1 MRITDILLENPVDS
15 DKYIEPINQLL
26 KKDGVNLPLELST
39 KEFGGKAT
47 VIDFFPTPGQQ
58 IQSLSD
64 PVEGKLNGV
73 LRTFSAKKIY
83 KSNDLKNIL
92 GDKEEGTVNINKGEL
107 AEGYH
112 AAAAFARLTKRPL
125 DNISINDV
133 LSIISRLENGQPL
146 VLSGKEVESKIADRF
161 ELTIKLK
168 PASWEAFKD
177 PNTVSSMGKLL
188 TSIITDA
195 NQETS
200 RFAERFATNQQY
212 DVARVIGDGV
222 SEESLKKTDVSFENE
237 REKKFVGYSLK
248 VGTTKQI
255 HQVGG
260 GAVKDSKKG
269 KKADPEQRFNILSQG
284 LFAVDGRFPLANID
298 GVKSKF
304 LQAKSNE
311 EMQQIAYQAA
321 TASLNQN
328 LQTDDE
334 EKQFMRNLIGAMKY
348 WMGRDDPSIKV
359 KQFTTSGT
367 YILDPQKVDS
377 LIDNDQIDLVA
388 KYTIEGNLPK
398 IIIGDTV
405 SGKPLVTIRTY
416 RNSKGYIRNYIEK
429 EKLWIDLTMTKH
441 IPNAS
446 AKVSKTKPAPQSQPV
461 RSGANKPVATNP
473 KPALKISQPQMGQ
486 EPVDDIRF
494 SGE

>member
-1 MRITDILLENPVDS
+1 MRINDLLFEANVS
-15 DKYIEPINQLL
+15 DKYVDAINQLL
-26 KKDGVNLPLELST
+26 QKDGVNLPLEVKT
-39 KEFGGKAT
+39 KEFGGKT
-47 VIDFFPTPGQQ
+47 TIVDFYPISGQQ
-58 IQSLSD
+58 IQSLDD
-64 PVEGKLNGV
+64 PIEGKLNDA
-73 LRTFSAKKIY
+73 LRTFPAKKIY
-83 KSNDLKNIL
+83 KSDDLKNIV

-112 AAAAFARLTKRPL
+112 AAAAFSRLIKRPL

-133 LSIISRLENGQPL
+133 LSIIARLENGQPL
-146 VLSGKEVESKIADRF
+146 VLSGKEVQSKIADRF

-168 PASWEAFKD
+168 PASWDAFKD
-177 PNTVSSMGKLL
+177 PNTVASMGKLI

-200 RFAERFATNQQY
+200 KFAERFATNQQY

-237 REKKFVGYSLK
+237 REQKFAGYSLK

-269 KKADPEQRFNILSQG
+269 KKANPEQRFNILAHG

-298 GVKSKF
+298 SVKLKF

-321 TASLNQN
+321 TSSLNQN

-388 KYTIEGNLPK
+388 KYTIEGDLPK
-398 IIIGDTV
+398 IIIGDAV
-405 SGKPLVTIRTY
+405 SSKPLVTIRTY

-441 IPNAS
+441 IPNAPT
-446 AKVSKTKPAPQSQPV
+446 KVSKTKPVSQTQPV

-473 KPALKISQPQMGQ
+473 KPALKVSQPQMGQ
-486 EPVDDIRF
+486 DTVDDIRF

>member
-1 MRITDILLENPVDS
+1 MQISEILTEEQVNNVKYVDA
-15 DKYIEPINQLL
+15 INQLL
-26 KKDGVNLPLELST
+26 QKNGANLPLQPKV
-39 KEFGGKAT
+39 KEFGPHST
-47 VIDFFPTPGQQ
+47 IVDFFPDPGQQ
-58 IQSLSD
+58 ITSLSD
-64 PVEGKLNGV
+64 TITGKINGQS
-73 LRTFSAKKIY
+73 RTFTAKKVF
-83 KSNDLKNIL
+83 KSNDLKNIV

-125 DNISINDV
+125 ENISVNDV
-133 LSIISRLENGQPL
+133 LEIISRLENGQPL
-146 VLSGKEVESKIADRF
+146 VLSGKEVQSKIADRF

-177 PNTVSSMGKLL
+177 PNTVASMGKLI

-298 GVKSKF
+298 SAKPKF
-304 LQAKSNE
+304 LKATSNE

-377 LIDNDQIDLVA
+377 LIDNNKIDLVA
-388 KYTIEGNLPK
+388 KYTIEGDLPK
-398 IIIGDTV
+398 IIIGDAV
-405 SGKPLVTIRTY
+405 SSTPLVTIRTY

-441 IPNAS
+441 IPNVPP
-446 AKVSKTKPAPQSQPV
+446 KVAQKTPIQPTQQV
-461 RSGANKPVATNP
+461 NSRANKPVATNP
-473 KPALKISQPQMGQ
+473 KPALKVSQPQMGQ